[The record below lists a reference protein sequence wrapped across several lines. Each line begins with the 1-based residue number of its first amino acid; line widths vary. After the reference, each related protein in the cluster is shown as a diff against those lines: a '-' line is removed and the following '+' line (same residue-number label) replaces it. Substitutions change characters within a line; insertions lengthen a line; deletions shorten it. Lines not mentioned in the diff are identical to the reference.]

1 MEILKYIG
9 DFLLKATGKEE
20 YAPLLE
26 ILKKNNFDIKK
37 AASDLTSDAVI
48 PVLKGFLNNA
58 AKSGNGKSSVPC
70 ESCGTAPI
78 GGVADKKIISCLNA
92 YLG

>member
-1 MEILKYIG
+1 MKKTDKSLIQERIIDKQQEEIK
-9 DFLLKATGKEE
+9 
-20 YAPLLE
+20 

-58 AKSGNGKSSVPC
+58 AKSGNGNSSVPC